1 MGYDAWVSLTHA
13 PLTKEQ
19 WELVLREVE
28 KKLPPGLYYNEETGF
43 VEAEDRLHN
52 PDLDDVTAVAE
63 AIASVTEMPVEI
75 YWDDDEGDF
84 SRIVLPD
91 GRTFDEIRLFKTD
104 EGTVETFTEYLDR
117 KMTKKVLQLTENW
130 SDEQIAEFNSKT
142 FRVGKREFIV
152 FIDRNTHAVLFYTPE
167 GDTAYLYTV
176 EKVALWKQVMD
187 EIRKMGG
194 EEQ

>member
-19 WELVLREVE
+19 WDAVLREIE
-28 KKLPPGLYYNEETGF
+28 KKLPPGLYYNEENGF

-63 AIASVTEMPVEI
+63 AIARVTEIPVEI

-91 GRTFDEIRLFKTD
+91 GRTFDEIRLFRTD
-104 EGTVETFTEYLDR
+104 EGTVETFAEYLDR
-117 KMTKKVLQLTENW
+117 KMTKQVLQLTENW

-142 FRVGKREFIV
+142 FRVDGRRVIA
-152 FIDRNTHAVLFYTPE
+152 FIDRNRQEVLFYTPT
-167 GDTAYLYTV
+167 GDTAYLNTV
-176 EKVALWKQVMD
+176 DKTALWKQIIN

-194 EEQ
+194 EKQ